1 MSGFQESVSKLHV
14 LEVRHGF
21 EVEEYEKLTW
31 EAVSPLRKKIGRI
44 DVEKSQ

>member
-1 MSGFQESVSKLHV
+1 MSGFRESVSKPHV
-14 LEVRHGF
+14 LELMSGF